1 MLGAE
6 HPTGQHPPGAGTG
19 QDEVPADTHWTL
31 GQGTGPGLELGLS
44 LGLNPHLDQ
53 DCTTCGFVLGS
64 VFGFRSGFGT
74 GFRSTSGFA
83 FGAEF
88 GSTSGLAFGAGF
100 RSSSGSESGTC
111 IFHKGWMS
119 LFHPLLSKHSV
130 GAQSTITPRGV
141 HYCPLTLPWAAW
153 GPSGGGWGLQQCDRS
168 PGQGAEG
175 RDEMAAVPLALAV
188 FSGASGAERAPRRSR
203 GQGGG

>member
-1 MLGAE
+1 
-6 HPTGQHPPGAGTG
+6 
-19 QDEVPADTHWTL
+19 
-31 GQGTGPGLELGLS
+31 
-44 LGLNPHLDQ
+44 
-53 DCTTCGFVLGS
+53 
-64 VFGFRSGFGT
+64 
-74 GFRSTSGFA
+74 
-83 FGAEF
+83 
-88 GSTSGLAFGAGF
+88 
-100 RSSSGSESGTC
+100 
-111 IFHKGWMS
+111 MS

-175 RDEMAAVPLALAV
+175 RDEMAAIPLALAV
-188 FSGASGAERAPRRSR
+188 LSGASGAERAPRRSR